1 MRLDP
6 TNTNTPALVSRSLPS
21 SREALPVIISS
32 LDLSDEGSPVH
43 ANSPTS
49 LPVVI
54 SSLYLFRSRELSD
67 DCSPLLPLSSL
78 SQRAVRHLRCDSH
91 LPSSLSPGAMPRKKR
106 PSLTKPLSPS
116 FDCARLKSQPRS
128 ITAEKQEV
136 PSFSGELGTM
146 AIDDFISRIQGA
158 VVILSLC
165 G

>member
-1 MRLDP
+1 MTHPIRGSKGGPTRDP
-6 TNTNTPALVSRSLPS
+6 LCGGPVRCGPYLAHHPASDQRGRNTPALVSRSLPS

-91 LPSSLSPGAMPRKKR
+91 LLSSLSPGATPRKKR

-116 FDCARLKSQPRS
+116 FDCARLKSQPR
-128 ITAEKQEV
+128 
-136 PSFSGELGTM
+136 
-146 AIDDFISRIQGA
+146 
-158 VVILSLC
+158 
-165 G
+165 